1 MSERLEIRGLSKSY
15 RSGRERL
22 RILVD
27 LDLTVQAGRMVAIMG
42 ASGSGKSTFLHL
54 VGGMEKPES
63 GSIRF
68 RDQEITRLQGRELAR
83 YRNRTV
89 GFVFQFHYLL
99 PEFDAR
105 ENAMFPLLLRGASH
119 QQASE
124 RAEALLEEVGLADR
138 MRHRPGELSG
148 GEQQRVAIARA
159 LAGEP
164 RLLLADE
171 PTGNLD
177 PATSERIYELLAQ
190 VHRSHRLTSLIATH
204 NAALADL
211 CNVRKEVSQG
221 KLV

>member
-1 MSERLEIRGLSKSY
+1 MSDLLRIRGLSKSY
-15 RSGRERL
+15 PSGQERL

-27 LDLTVQAGRMVAIMG
+27 LNLTVQAGDMVAITG

-54 VGGMEKPES
+54 VGGMERPDS
-63 GSIRF
+63 GSILF
-68 RDQEITRLQGRELAR
+68 QGLEITGLQGGELAA

-99 PEFDAR
+99 PEFSAR
-105 ENAMFPLLLRGASH
+105 ENAMFPLLLRGTSH
-119 QQASE
+119 QEASQ
-124 RAEALLEEVGLADR
+124 RAEALLEEVGLGDR

-164 RLLLADE
+164 GLLLADE

-177 PATSERIYELLAQ
+177 PATSERIYELLDQ
-190 VHRSHRLTSLIATH
+190 VHRSHGLTSLIATH
-204 NAALADL
+204 NASLADL
-211 CNVRKEVSQG
+211 CNVRKEVLQG

>member
-1 MSERLEIRGLSKSY
+1 
-15 RSGRERL
+15 
-22 RILVD
+22 
-27 LDLTVQAGRMVAIMG
+27 MVAVTG

-54 VGGMEKPES
+54 VGGMERPDS

-68 RDQEITRLQGRELAR
+68 RDLEITGLQGRELAA

-99 PEFDAR
+99 PEFNAR

-119 QQASE
+119 QEASG
-124 RAEALLEEVGLADR
+124 RAEALLEEVGLGDR

-177 PATSERIYELLAQ
+177 PATSERIYELLDQ
-190 VHRSHRLTSLIATH
+190 VHRRHGLTSLIATH
-204 NAALADL
+204 NASLADL
-211 CNVRKEVSQG
+211 CNVRKEVLQG

>member
-1 MSERLEIRGLSKSY
+1 MSDLLKIRGLSKSY
-15 RSGRERL
+15 LSGQERL

-27 LDLTVQAGRMVAIMG
+27 LNLTVQAGQMVAITG

-54 VGGMEKPES
+54 VGGMERPDA
-63 GSIRF
+63 GSICF
-68 RDQEITRLQGRELAR
+68 KDLEITGLQGRGLAA

-99 PEFDAR
+99 PEFNAR

-119 QQASE
+119 HEASE
-124 RAEALLEEVGLADR
+124 RAEALLEEVGLSDR

-177 PATSERIYELLAQ
+177 PATSERIYELLDQ
-190 VHRSHRLTSLIATH
+190 VHRSHGLTSLIATH
-204 NAALADL
+204 NASLADL
-211 CNVRKEVSQG
+211 CSVRKRVVQG